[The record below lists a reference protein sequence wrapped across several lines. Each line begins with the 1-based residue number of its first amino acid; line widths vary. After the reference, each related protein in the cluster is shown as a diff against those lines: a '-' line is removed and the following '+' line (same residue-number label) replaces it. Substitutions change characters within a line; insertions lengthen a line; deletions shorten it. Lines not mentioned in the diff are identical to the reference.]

1 MSILIDYFLKPL
13 SLFLCGLI
21 CIRLLGKKVLAEM
34 NGLEIFA
41 IFAVIDII
49 AGPLIQNNWLK
60 AVLNALLFTALYSIS
75 ARIKNKK
82 IVRGF
87 FVPSPTVLIRNGDI
101 LEKGL
106 KKTQLSL
113 QELMAM
119 LRTKGYSSPADVEI
133 ATMEEIG
140 QLSILPKSSKR
151 PIEPDDLS
159 LPTEAT
165 FLNIPVIMEGEI
177 LDHNL
182 QFLNKDREW
191 LDQHLAA
198 AGLGNTPIKDI
209 TLAAYTQDDSLQIDT
224 KKDDLPKNKYSYM
237 PGNHN

>member
-1 MSILIDYFLKPL
+1 MAILTAYFIKPFT
-13 SLFLCGLI
+13 LFLCGLI

-60 AVLNALLFTALYSIS
+60 AILNAALFTALYVIS
-75 ARIKNKK
+75 SRIKNKK
-82 IVRGF
+82 WVRGL
-87 FVPSPTVLIRNGDI
+87 FVPSPTVLIRNGDV

-119 LRTKGYSSPADVEI
+119 LRTKGYVSPNDVEI

-140 QLSILPKSSKR
+140 QLSILPKSNKR
-151 PIEPDDLS
+151 PIEPEDLN
-159 LPTEAT
+159 LPTKRT
-165 FLNIPVIMEGEI
+165 FLNIPIIMEGQI

-182 QFLNKDREW
+182 QFLNKDRKW
-191 LDQHLAA
+191 LDQRLAA
-198 AGLGNTPIKDI
+198 AGLGNTPIKAI
-209 TLAAYTQDDSLQIDT
+209 TLAAYTQDDLLEIDT